1 MSAPS
6 MELIGEL
13 YREDVLDAR
22 SMPPEEKLAAG
33 AALFDYACEITKSGI
48 RMQHPEADEMQ
59 VAELLLRRLDLR
71 DRLEQRR

>member
-6 MELIGEL
+6 KELIGEL

-22 SMPPEEKLAAG
+22 RMPPEEKLAAG

-48 RMQHPEADEMQ
+48 RMQHPDADEEQ
-59 VAELLLRRLDLR
+59 VAKLLLERLSRR
-71 DRLEQRR
+71 DRMEQRQ